1 MILRAILLN
10 GSPREDG
17 NTRYLLEALLSRLQ
31 ERGVKTR
38 LVDVY
43 SVLSDLDVPFCTA
56 CASVCTGTCYE
67 GTGLES
73 LFSEMEGVDILV
85 AGSPVY
91 FGTVSAPLKS
101 LWDMT
106 RRLRSLEGLMYTV
119 GAAIAVGGGRF
130 GGQETTL
137 RAVHD
142 MMFIQ
147 GMVVVGD
154 SAPGSVGH
162 QGVCAA
168 APAEDD
174 PGVQQRLDALA
185 GGLTAVA
192 GATRTLRAGRD
203 QDE

>member
-1 MILRAILLN
+1 MRAILLN
-10 GSPREDG
+10 GSPRKDG
-17 NTRYLLEALLSRLQ
+17 NTRYLLDLLESQLR
-31 ERGVKTR
+31 ERGVSTR
-38 LVDVY
+38 VVDVY

-56 CASVCTGTCYE
+56 CASVCTGACYE
-67 GTGLES
+67 DTRLES

-106 RRLRSLEGLMYTV
+106 RRLRSSGGLLYTV
-119 GAAIAVGGGRF
+119 GAAVSVGGGRF

-154 SAPGSVGH
+154 SAEGSVGH

-168 APAEDD
+168 GPAAED
-174 PGVQQRLDALA
+174 PLVQERLEALA
-185 GGLTAVA
+185 EGLTAVA
-192 GATRTLRAGRD
+192 GSTRELRAGRT
-203 QDE
+203 